1 MSRAIHAA
9 IAITG
14 VTCALWP
21 AASSA
26 RHSVKRPVAEAR
38 FGLVNAKAPRMG
50 PRIVRRGGYTALT
63 DMIRP
68 RFFGGMTDIYPSAAI
83 GLRLSVGSRYFARP
97 NYWTT
102 AEQAT
107 RGLLYDTRWRT
118 SSGGMPSGFRRRTW
132 AMTAGYDAEVLSGL
146 VVGIE
151 GGALKGR
158 AIGLGPRGQAFRVN
172 DRNANRAGL
181 NPIAT
186 LAVRY
191 AF

>member
-1 MSRAIHAA
+1 MSRAINAA
-9 IAITG
+9 IAMTG
-14 VTCALWP
+14 LAYALWP

-26 RHSVKRPVAEAR
+26 RHLPKRPVAEAR

-50 PRIVRRGGYTALT
+50 PKVVRRGGYTALT

-68 RFFGGMTDIYPSAAI
+68 RFFGGMTDIYPSAEI
-83 GLRLSVGSRYFARP
+83 GLRLSIGSRYFARP

-102 AEQAT
+102 AEQAS
-107 RGLLYDTRWRT
+107 RGILYDPHWRT
-118 SSGGMPSGFRRRTW
+118 SGGMPSGFRRRTW
-132 AMTAGYDAEVLSGL
+132 AMTAGYDSEVLPGMVIGL
-146 VVGIE
+146 E

-158 AIGLGPRGQAFRVN
+158 AISPGPRGRAFRAD
-172 DRNANRAGL
+172 DRKANRAGL

-186 LAVRY
+186 LAIRY